1 MLVRIMTTIFALASA
16 PAHAE
21 IHKCH
26 QGERV
31 IYQEAPCPEASVS
44 LAPPL
49 PPPPLNAHEVKA
61 AHTRAGRDI
70 AAAEALRRRE
80 EIAARVLEKKRA
92 AAQKQELACERLL
105 DRIEVTREREKL
117 SKTQKITL
125 GSERRKYR
133 RECGP
138 L

>member
-1 MLVRIMTTIFALASA
+1 MFVRILSTAFALAIA

-31 IYQEAPCPEASVS
+31 IYQEAPCPEASQS
-44 LAPPL
+44 LTPPS
-49 PPPPLNAHEVKA
+49 PPAPLNAHEVEA
-61 AHTRAGRDI
+61 ARTRAGRDI
-70 AAAEALRRRE
+70 AAAEALRKRE
-80 EIAARVLEKKRA
+80 DIAARALEKKRA
-92 AAQKQELACERLL
+92 AARKQELECERLL
-105 DRIEVTREREKL
+105 DKIEAAREREKP
-117 SKTQKITL
+117 SRNQKVTL
-125 GSERRKYR
+125 ASERRKYR

>member
-1 MLVRIMTTIFALASA
+1 MLVRIMTTVLALASA

-92 AAQKQELACERLL
+92 AAQKQELGCARLL
-105 DRIEVTREREKL
+105 DRIEATREREKL
-117 SKTQKITL
+117 NKTQKITL